1 MKVAIVIPAYNEEK
15 RIGKTLQDY
24 LELFSAKKKLKEI
37 DNFGILVVIN
47 KPQDNT
53 SLVVEQYMKHYKEL
67 GYITLKQKGKGLAVR
82 KGFEFFLQKD
92 FDFIGFTDA
101 DDSVNAENFY
111 KVLRAIGSADG
122 AIASRYLPASIMNPK
137 HPPVRV
143 LTAAGFN
150 FIVRSLFFINAKDTQ
165 CGGKVFKKEL
175 LSKIIDKL
183 SITQWAFDV
192 DLLYQSKVQNGKIK
206 EVPIFWQD
214 AWDSKIDPMKSSIQM
229 FFAIIQLRMIN
240 SPFKK
245 LFPLIN
251 PAINAFYKM
260 IK

>member
-1 MKVAIVIPAYNEEK
+1 MKIAIVIPAYNEEK
-15 RIGKTLQDY
+15 RIGKTLDDY
-24 LELFSAKKKLKEI
+24 LGLFSAKKKSKEI
-37 DNFGILVVIN
+37 ENFGILVVIN

-53 SLVVEQYMKHYKEL
+53 SGVIEQYMKHHKEL

-82 KGFEFFLQKD
+82 KGFEHSLEKD

-111 KVLRAIGSADG
+111 KVLRGIGTADG
-122 AIASRYLPASIMNPK
+122 AIASRYLPKSIMSPK
-137 HPPVRV
+137 HTPIRV

-150 FIVRSLFFINAKDTQ
+150 FMVRSLFFINTKDTQ
-165 CGGKVFKKEL
+165 CGGKIFRKEL
-175 LSKIIDKL
+175 LSKIIDNL

-192 DLLYQSKVQNGKIK
+192 DLLYQAKKQNGTIK
-206 EVPIFWQD
+206 EIPIFWQD
-214 AWDSKIDPMKSSIQM
+214 ASGSKIDPIKSSIQM

-240 SPFKK
+240 SSFKK
-245 LFPLIN
+245 LFPIIN
-251 PAINAFYKM
+251 PAINAFYKL